1 MVLGVGDD
9 QHLGQKHDAE
19 RPEAAGVHVSPKCV
33 CGAVVLWGQ
42 EVVDVEYCN
51 LSAATMLAK
60 RRVVDGAMMIHHV
73 DGAAVLAHD
82 EIGRIAEQTPVQR
95 IRRYFAATDD
105 RLGCAV
111 VRRIERGIERND
123 VQVRK
128 SASRREDVPT
138 LAHHLLRDVRRAEK
152 GRHRECE
159 TSEGPWCGR
168 HRWKRVEKHPGGAEH
183 RGCRCKRCKAERGG
197 WSHVSSAFRAIIG
210 TSYVTR
216 ATANRRAALV
226 AFAASS
232 ATPGTGRI
240 QD

>member
-82 EIGRIAEQTPVQR
+82 EIGRIAEQTPVQCL
-95 IRRYFAATDD
+95 RRHFAATDD

-111 VRRIERGIERND
+111 VRRIESGIERDD

-138 LAHHLLRDVRRAEK
+138 LAHRLLCVDRRPEK
-152 GRHRECE
+152 GRHREYE
-159 TSEGPWCGR
+159 TYEGRWRGR
-168 HRWKRVEKHPGGAEH
+168 HERQRVEKRPGGAQYRE
-183 RGCRCKRCKAERGG
+183 CRRYGRKAERGG
-197 WSHVSSAFRAIIG
+197 SSHVSSLAVR
-210 TSYVTR
+210 
-216 ATANRRAALV
+216 L
-226 AFAASS
+226 
-232 ATPGTGRI
+232 
-240 QD
+240 